1 MNGKRPTI
9 RAGRRH
15 QWLLSGVENATVRA
29 LWTELTRLA
38 RLGVAASM
46 AYQQLTEV
54 ESNRQRLVLQRE
66 EIRLALADAGR
77 QQERSAETG

>member
-1 MNGKRPTI
+1 MSDQEFDDFV
-9 RAGRRH
+9 RR
-15 QWLLSGVENATVRA
+15 LKAVEVEIDRCDATVRA

-54 ESNRQRLVLQRE
+54 ESNRQRLILQRE

-77 QQERSAETG
+77 